1 METRTKFFQQK
12 RYINYDVLDKS
23 IRSED
28 IRDLQIIFVF

>member
-1 METRTKFFQQK
+1 METRTKLFQQK

-28 IRDLQIIFVF
+28 KCDNPFH